1 VRRSARPARLIFID
15 QAALVTHGTGL
26 NAKAVKE
33 AGAAFTPETLH
44 ATANAVAT
52 NQAAVVDA

>member
-1 VRRSARPARLIFID
+1 
-15 QAALVTHGTGL
+15 LVTHGTGL